1 VHSAVVRLTFIPRRV
16 PAALDATFVR
26 MVRVMFTQ
34 RRKTVANALRRFAGE
49 TATDAAAALE
59 VAAIDPQL
67 RPENLDLAAL
77 TRLAA
82 AFAGLKPK
90 V

>member
-1 VHSAVVRLTFIPRRV
+1 
-16 PAALDATFVR
+16 
-26 MVRVMFTQ
+26 M
-34 RRKTVANALRRFAGE
+34 E
-49 TATDAAAALE
+49 ALE
-59 VAAIDPQL
+59 VAAIDPGL